1 MKALAVFYIM
11 VWIYAVYY
19 ACYMLYKLL
28 GDDAIPLYV
37 SFGLL
42 FLIRW
47 IMNYKTI
54 KL

>member
-1 MKALAVFYIM
+1 MKALLVFYII

-19 ACYMLYKLL
+19 GCYMLYNLL

-42 FLIRW
+42 FLIKW
-47 IMNYKTI
+47 IANYKAI
-54 KL
+54 KP